1 MTGYKTFTLSL
12 VLGLSLVGC
21 GSNGGGQTADCGT
34 YQNSADTLL
43 VARYELENTPLPTGL
58 GTDQYRIAQF
68 ERVVDL
74 KLKWAD
80 RVLQAPDGCFP
91 DKDIYKAREYQAKYQ

>member
-1 MTGYKTFTLSL
+1 MTRHKTFALSI
-12 VLGLSLVGC
+12 VLGLSLVAC
-21 GSNGGGQTADCGT
+21 SSGGGNQQADCGT

-58 GTDQYRIAQF
+58 GSDSYRIAQF
-68 ERVVDL
+68 ERIIDL

-91 DKDIYKAREYQAKYQ
+91 DMDIYKAREYQAKYK

>member
-1 MTGYKTFTLSL
+1 MTRYRAFALSL

-21 GSNGGGQTADCGT
+21 GSSGGDQKSDCGT

-43 VARYELENTPLPTGL
+43 VARYELENSVVGL
-58 GTDQYRIAQF
+58 SQDQYVWKQEDIA
-68 ERVVDL
+68 DL

-91 DKDIYKAREYQAKYQ
+91 DKDIYKAREYQAKFG